1 MTLLLLAVGVALMLW
16 PTKKTDKKVVEYDLS
31 KYEIEEHKPREVL
44 FSEAIACLA
53 KVRERLERGEE
64 LKDDELAAIDVL
76 TLALVRGSGK

>member
-1 MTLLLLAVGVALMLW
+1 MITVLVTIGVLLMLW
-16 PTKKTDKKVVEYDLS
+16 PKPKAEKAVEYDLS
-31 KYEIEEHKPREVL
+31 KYEIEPVAPREVA

-64 LKDDELAAIDVL
+64 LKDEELAAVDVL